1 LVRVDRATGALR
13 SREYHLSVVSGPDAG
28 TAAMLEGPLVVGT
41 QGALRLT
48 DEAISAQHVE
58 LFPLADGVRLRDLG
72 STNGTFIGGARITE
86 ALLAEEATFMIG
98 RTLIRIAIFDQSL
111 GVADG
116 PVRLG
121 AAIGGS
127 ASMRRLFGMIAKV
140 APSQSPVVLLGETGT
155 GKEVLA
161 RTIHERSSR
170 KAGPFVVFDCAAV
183 SPNLIE
189 SELFGHVQGAF
200 TGASASRKGAFLE
213 ANGGTLFLDELGELA
228 LDLQPKLLR
237 ALEEGMV
244 KHVGD
249 ETYLRTDVRII
260 AATHR
265 DLEAEVRDGRFRQ
278 DLFFRLCV
286 VPLLVPPLRE
296 RLEDLPALAQHFAQG
311 LTGQDVPLSPAL
323 LNRLCAYHWPG
334 NVREL
339 RNVIARALIDEALAL
354 SPLRRPPD
362 REKAEVTVS
371 LPFKAAKERLVESFT
386 RDYLEAML
394 ARHGGN
400 ITHAAKGAGIARA
413 HLHKLVEKYGLKGD

>member
-1 LVRVDRATGALR
+1 M
-13 SREYHLSVVSGPDAG
+13 VSGPDAG
-28 TAAMLEGPLVVGT
+28 KTLLLEGPTIIGT
-41 QGALRLT
+41 LGAFVLT
-48 DEAISAQHVE
+48 DEAISAHHLE
-58 LFPLADGVRLRDLG
+58 LFPLADGVRVRDLG

-86 ALLAEEATFMIG
+86 ALLAEEATVMIG
-98 RTLIRIAIFDQSL
+98 RTLILVAIFDESV

-116 PVRLG
+116 PVKLG
-121 AAIGGS
+121 AAIGS
-127 ASMRRLFGMIAKV
+127 SPSMRRLFGMISKV

-161 RTIHERSSR
+161 RTIHEQSSR
-170 KAGPFVVFDCAAV
+170 KDGPFVVFDCGAV
-183 SPNLIE
+183 SPQLIE
-189 SELFGHVQGAF
+189 SELFGHVPGAF
-200 TGASASRKGAFLE
+200 TGASTHRKGAFVE
-213 ANGGTLFLDELGELA
+213 AHGGTLFLDELGDLA

-244 KHVGD
+244 KPLGD
-249 ETYLRTDVRII
+249 EAYRRADVRVI

-265 DLEAEVRDGRFRQ
+265 DLESEVRDGRFRQ

-286 VPLLVPPLRE
+286 VPLIVPPLRE
-296 RLEDLPALAQHFAQG
+296 RLEDLPALAQHFVQQ

-323 LNRLCAYHWPG
+323 LGRLCAYHWPG

-339 RNVIARALIDEALAL
+339 RNVVARALMDEAIAL

-362 REKAEVTVS
+362 RERAEVSVA

-394 ARHGGN
+394 AKHGGN